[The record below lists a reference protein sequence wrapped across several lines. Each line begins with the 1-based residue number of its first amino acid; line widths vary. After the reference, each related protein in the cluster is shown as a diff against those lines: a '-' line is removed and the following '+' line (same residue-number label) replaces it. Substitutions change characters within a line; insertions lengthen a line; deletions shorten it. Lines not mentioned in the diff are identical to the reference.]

1 LPDKYQRLAA
11 ATGILG
17 PLLFAVSVSVLTL
30 AQYDFMKSLGWDPL
44 YAPTFDW
51 PSGLALGPY
60 GPLMTAIFIIN
71 GALMS
76 VFALGLYSDLATR
89 VGKIGSTLLGFAGIA
104 SMGLAFTTDPTL
116 RSTPATWH
124 GRLHDLSFVLIGLF
138 LIPAMIVLGSAF
150 KKQTQWRGLSTY
162 TWVTAA
168 LVIPTFILKGI
179 AFYIFLLTMLAW
191 SEVIA
196 YQLWK
201 TAERGPRDRP

>member
-1 LPDKYQRLAA
+1 
-11 ATGILG
+11 
-17 PLLFAVSVSVLTL
+17 
-30 AQYDFMKSLGWDPL
+30 MKSLGWDPL

-60 GPLMTAIFIIN
+60 GALMTAVFIIN

-76 VFALGLYSDLATR
+76 VFAMGLYSSLETK

-124 GRLHDLSFVLIGLF
+124 GRLHDLSFVLIGLL
-138 LIPAMIVLGSAF
+138 LIPSMIVLGSAF
-150 KKQTQWRGLSTY
+150 QKQIQWRGFSTY

-191 SEVIA
+191 SEVTA
-196 YQLWK
+196 YHLWK
-201 TAERGPRDRP
+201 TAERRPQDRP

>member
-1 LPDKYQRLAA
+1 MR
-11 ATGILG
+11 
-17 PLLFAVSVSVLTL
+17 
-30 AQYDFMKSLGWDPL
+30 SLGWNPL

-60 GPLMTAIFIIN
+60 GLLMTAAFIIS
-71 GALMS
+71 GALMA
-76 VFALGLYSDLATR
+76 VFALGLYSSLRTR
-89 VGKIGSTLLGFAGIA
+89 LGKIGSTLLISAGIA
-104 SMGLAFTTDPTL
+104 IMGLAFTTDPTL

-138 LIPAMIVLGSAF
+138 LIPAMTVLGSAF
-150 KKQTQWRGLSTY
+150 KKQIQWRGFSTY

-196 YQLWK
+196 NHLWE
-201 TAERGPRDRP
+201 TAERGTRTPG